1 MGILEVVAEVER
13 GAEFEVNVFSRLGVF
28 FTRGVYPAQ
37 RQLERI
43 QKPQVVHCFVVLYNK
58 C

>member
-28 FTRGVYPAQ
+28 FTLGVDPPQ
-37 RQLERI
+37 CQLELFTS
-43 QKPQVVHCFVVLYNK
+43 VVMAFTPVYYLI
-58 C
+58 